1 MTVTLSPEQ
10 GEVAERIAHFIRHAR
25 DPYFVVHGLAGSGKT
40 TLLSSVA
47 RAFPAAKMI
56 APTGKAAAVL
66 RQKTGMR
73 VTTVHSYIY
82 RFAGEG
88 IDDDGAPLLRFQR
101 KHSDQDLEGDIVLLD
116 EASMVSVDMAMDL
129 LRTGCRVVAVG
140 DPGQLPPVKGAQ
152 FFDTPDAFLSQIHR
166 QALDNPIIRQ
176 AHRVRSGEDFHADG
190 ERFRMQRRAS
200 DADIAE
206 ADVILTFTNNT
217 RSAANREARRV
228 RGLWQPYP
236 LPGEP
241 IVCLRNSH
249 RHGVFN
255 GEVYTLVEPFTE
267 GSGVVYVEVNGKA
280 VCIQNAVFTGVRHGL
295 LPGTEPVT
303 SFDYGYA
310 MTVHKSQGS
319 EWTNVII
326 VDECRRP
333 DMRKQWLYT
342 AFTRA
347 SERALVLGELK

>member
-1 MTVTLSPEQ
+1 MFTLSPEQ
-10 GEVAERIAHFIRHAR
+10 GQIADRVAHFIQH
-25 DPYFVVHGLAGSGKT
+25 DSGHYFVVHGLAGTGKT
-40 TLLSSVA
+40 TLLSAVA
-47 RAFPAAKMI
+47 REFPAAKMI

-82 RFAGEG
+82 RFAGEDV
-88 IDDDGAPLLRFQR
+88 DDDGTPLLRFAR
-101 KHSDQDLEGDIVLLD
+101 KHKDEGLTGDVVLLD

-129 LRTGCRVVAVG
+129 LRTGCRVIAVG

-152 FFDTPDAFLSQIHR
+152 FFDSPDGFLSQIHR
-166 QALDNPIIRQ
+166 QALDNPINRQ
-176 AHRVRSGEDFHADG
+176 AHRVRNGDDYQADG
-190 ERFRMQRRAS
+190 FRFRVERRAS
-200 DADIAE
+200 DADIVE

-217 RSAANREARRV
+217 RAAANREARRV

-236 LPGEP
+236 LAGEP
-241 IVCLRNSH
+241 VVCLRNSH

-267 GSGVVYVEVNGKA
+267 GSGAVFVEVNGKI
-280 VCIQNAVFTGVRHGL
+280 VCIQNAVFTGVKHGL

-319 EWTNVII
+319 EWAKVIV

-342 AFTRA
+342 ALTRA
-347 SERALVLGELK
+347 SEQALVLGGLK